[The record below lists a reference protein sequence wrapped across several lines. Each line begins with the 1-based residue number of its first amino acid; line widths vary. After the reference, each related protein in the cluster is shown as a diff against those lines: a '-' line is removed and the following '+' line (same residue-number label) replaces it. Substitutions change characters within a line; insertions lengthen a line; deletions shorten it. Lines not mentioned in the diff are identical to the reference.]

1 MVEAQSASLPVSAN
15 AAVESFEISSVNTIP
30 WWQVDL
36 GPEAATAAAAA
47 VTSRRLSQ
55 GPITEEVEQQIAA
68 LVKSKYAIATSSGS
82 TALTLALMAA
92 GAQPGDTVLCPA
104 YTWIATAHA
113 AHVLGCTV
121 VLTDIEP
128 HRPVIDENHVPAA
141 NGDRCFAIP
150 VHMNGHASNVTGL
163 KEKGYIVIED
173 AAQALGSSLGVA
185 QLGTIGDLGC
195 FSFSVSKI
203 IGSGQGGI
211 IVTDSDQF
219 ADRARR
225 ARTHGVLDVFAPEFW
240 ECPGHNFRYNDVLA
254 AVLLTQ
260 IPFLEQRIAH
270 ARATVRAYRAGLEG
284 LNGITMVE
292 HKSPEQ
298 VGPYVEAR
306 VSASIRNELVDFLS
320 RNGVGARRAF
330 SPINSAPY
338 LSSAIVNSFPNA
350 SAWSEEVL
358 YLPSGPALSRNS
370 IDSVIDFLRNWLNR

>member
-1 MVEAQSASLPVSAN
+1 MPSEK
-15 AAVESFEISSVNTIP
+15 TIP

-47 VTSRRLSQ
+47 VTARRLSQ
-55 GPITEEVEQQIAA
+55 GPITEQVEQQIAS

-121 VLTDIEP
+121 DLVDIERQ
-128 HRPVIDENHVPAA
+128 RPVIDVNQVPSAS
-141 NGDRCFAIP
+141 GDRCFAIP
-150 VHMNGHASNVTGL
+150 VHMNGHASNAASL

-173 AAQALGSSLGVA
+173 AAQALGSSLGGA

-203 IGSGQGGI
+203 IGSGQGGLI
-211 IVTDSDQF
+211 ITDSDEF

-225 ARTHGVLDVFAPEFW
+225 ARTHGVIDVFAPESW
-240 ECPGHNFRYNDVLA
+240 ESPGHNFRYNDVLA
-254 AVLLTQ
+254 AILLTQ
-260 IPFLEQRIAH
+260 IPLLEQRIAH
-270 ARATVRAYRAGLEG
+270 ARATVRAYRAGLKG
-284 LNGITMVE
+284 HNGITIVE
-292 HKSPEQ
+292 HESHDQ

-306 VSASIRNELVDFLS
+306 VSAVVRNELVDFL
-320 RNGVGARRAF
+320 RRHGVGARRAF
-330 SPINSAPY
+330 PPLDSAQYLPSHANSM
-338 LSSAIVNSFPNA
+338 FPNA
-350 SAWSEEVL
+350 VDWSKEIL
-358 YLPSGPALSRNS
+358 YLPSGPGLSMSSLDR
-370 IDSVIDFLRNWLNR
+370 VIDLLRIWANQ

>member
-1 MVEAQSASLPVSAN
+1 MPSEKP
-15 AAVESFEISSVNTIP
+15 IP

-55 GPITEEVEQQIAA
+55 GPITEEVEQQIAS
-68 LVKSKYAIATSSGS
+68 LVQSKYAIATSSGS

-92 GAQPGDTVLCPA
+92 GAQRGDTVLCPA

-121 VLTDIEP
+121 VLADIERQ
-128 HRPVIDENHVPAA
+128 RPVIDVNQVPAA
-141 NGDRCFAIP
+141 SGGRCFTIP

-173 AAQALGSSLGVA
+173 AAQALGSSLGGA
-185 QLGTIGDLGC
+185 QLGTIGDFGC

-211 IVTDSDQF
+211 LVTDSDEF
-219 ADRARR
+219 AARARR
-225 ARTHGVLDVFAPEFW
+225 VRTHGVLDVFAPEFW

-260 IPFLEQRIAH
+260 IPLLEQRMAH

-284 LNGITMVE
+284 LSGITIVE
-292 HKSPEQ
+292 HESPEQ
-298 VGPYVEAR
+298 AGPYVEAR
-306 VSASIRNELVDFLS
+306 VSAAIRNELVDFLS
-320 RNGVGARRAF
+320 RHGIGARRAF
-330 SPINSAPY
+330 PSLYSAPY
-338 LSSAIVNSFPNA
+338 LKSPDVRSFPNA
-350 SAWSEEVL
+350 EAWSTQVL
-358 YLPSGPALSRNS
+358 YLPSGPALGA
-370 IDSVIDFLRNWLNR
+370 DDVLRVCALIKQWHKL